1 MYESS
6 QGAEGISCIST
17 IAQPIQAWRRAFL
30 YAISL
35 TVASLALIQEE
46 DRMQLPMYYTSRALK
61 GAKERYPPMEKLAF
75 ALITAVPKLK
85 PYF

>member
-1 MYESS
+1 MYESF
-6 QGAEGISCIST
+6 QGAEGISCIS
-17 IAQPIQAWRRAFL
+17 IVAQPIQAWRRAFL

>member
-1 MYESS
+1 MYESF

>member
-1 MYESS
+1 MYESF

-75 ALITAVPKLK
+75 TLITAVPKLK

>member
-1 MYESS
+1 MYESF

-61 GAKERYPPMEKLAF
+61 GAKERYPPMVKLAF

>member
-1 MYESS
+1 MYESF

-17 IAQPIQAWRRAFL
+17 VAQPIQARRRAFL

-35 TVASLALIQEE
+35 TVVSLALIQEE

>member
-1 MYESS
+1 MYESF
-6 QGAEGISCIST
+6 QGVEGISCIST